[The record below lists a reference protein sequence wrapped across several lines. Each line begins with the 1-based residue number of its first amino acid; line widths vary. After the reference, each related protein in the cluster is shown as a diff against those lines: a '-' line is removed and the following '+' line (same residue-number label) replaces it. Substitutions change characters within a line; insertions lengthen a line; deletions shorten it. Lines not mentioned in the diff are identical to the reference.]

1 MVCMIVYIYLYT
13 NNKTKG
19 VVIMKRL
26 ERAIKDLKSLGSKL
40 GIDNIDNIISSR
52 IINTTLDYFKELLN
66 VKVDYVIDDDIIKG
80 DNVGGYYNGIVYL
93 NSNCTNDI
101 KEFILTVGH
110 ECRHA
115 WQQQIANDTF
125 SKYEYIH
132 YNGNN
137 EQEYFEQP
145 IEKDAYNY
153 EDTIDIKTIIN
164 LITKALEN

>member
-1 MVCMIVYIYLYT
+1 MCMNVYIYMYT

-66 VKVDYVIDDDIIKG
+66 VKVDYVIDNDIIKG

-153 EDTIDIKTIIN
+153 EDTIDVKTIIN

>member
-1 MVCMIVYIYLYT
+1 
-13 NNKTKG
+13 
-19 VVIMKRL
+19 MKRL
-26 ERAIKDLKSLGSKL
+26 EKAIKDLRILGNKL
-40 GIDNIDNIISSR
+40 GIDNMDSVINNR
-52 IINTTLDYFKELLN
+52 IINTTLDYFKQLLDI
-66 VKVDYVIDDDIIKG
+66 KVNYIIDNDIING
-80 DNVGGYYNGIVYL
+80 NNVGGYYNGTVYL

-115 WQQQIANDTF
+115 WQQQIANDIF
-125 SKYEYIH
+125 SKYEYIY

-145 IEKDAYNY
+145 IERDAYDY
-153 EDTIDIKTIIN
+153 EDSIDVKTIIN

>member
-1 MVCMIVYIYLYT
+1 
-13 NNKTKG
+13 
-19 VVIMKRL
+19 MKQL
-26 ERAIKDLKSLGSKL
+26 LKAIKDLKMLGSKL
-40 GIDNIDNIISSR
+40 GIDNIDNIISTR

-66 VKVDYVIDDDIIKG
+66 VKVDYVIDNDIIKG

-115 WQQQIANDTF
+115 WQQQIANDVF
-125 SKYEYIH
+125 DKYEYVH
-132 YNGNN
+132 YDGTN
-137 EQEYFEQP
+137 EKEYFEQP
-145 IEKDAYNY
+145 IEKDAYTY
-153 EDTIDIKTIIN
+153 EDTIDTKEIIS

>member
-1 MVCMIVYIYLYT
+1 
-13 NNKTKG
+13 
-19 VVIMKRL
+19 MKRL
-26 ERAIKDLKSLGSKL
+26 ERAIKDLKLLGSKL

-66 VKVDYVIDDDIIKG
+66 VKVNYVIDDNIIKG
-80 DNVGGYYNGIVYL
+80 DNVGGYYNGTVYL

-145 IEKDAYNY
+145 IEKDAYDY
-153 EDTIDIKTIIN
+153 EDSIDIKTIIS

>member
-1 MVCMIVYIYLYT
+1 
-13 NNKTKG
+13 
-19 VVIMKRL
+19 MKRL
-26 ERAIKDLKSLGSKL
+26 EKAIKDLRALGNKL
-40 GIDNIDNIISSR
+40 GIDNIDSVVNNR

-66 VKVDYVIDDDIIKG
+66 VKVDYVIDNDIIKG

-101 KEFILTVGH
+101 KEFILTIGH

-125 SKYEYIH
+125 SKYEYVY
-132 YNGNN
+132 YNGDNL
-137 EQEYFEQP
+137 EEYFNQP
-145 IEKDAYNY
+145 IEKDAYTY
-153 EDTIDIKTIIN
+153 EDTIDTKEIIS

>member
-1 MVCMIVYIYLYT
+1 
-13 NNKTKG
+13 
-19 VVIMKRL
+19 MKQL
-26 ERAIKDLKSLGSKL
+26 LKAIKDLKILGSKL

-52 IINTTLDYFKELLN
+52 IINTTLDYFKKLLN

-101 KEFILTVGH
+101 KEFILTIGH

-125 SKYEYIH
+125 SKSEYIH

-137 EQEYFEQP
+137 EQEYFEPP
-145 IEKDAYNY
+145 IETDAYAY
-153 EDTIDIKTIIN
+153 EDTIDTNEIIS
-164 LITKALEN
+164 LITKALET

>member
-1 MVCMIVYIYLYT
+1 
-13 NNKTKG
+13 
-19 VVIMKRL
+19 MKRL
-26 ERAIKDLKSLGSKL
+26 EKAIKDLRILGNKL
-40 GIDNIDNIISSR
+40 GIDNMDSVINNR
-52 IINTTLDYFKELLN
+52 IINTTLDYFKQLLN
-66 VKVDYVIDDDIIKG
+66 IKVNYIIDNDIIKG
-80 DNVGGYYNGIVYL
+80 NNVGGYYNGTVYL

-115 WQQQIANDTF
+115 WQQQIANDIF

-145 IEKDAYNY
+145 IERDAYDY
-153 EDTIDIKTIIN
+153 EDSINIKTIIN
-164 LITKALEN
+164 LITKAL

>member
-1 MVCMIVYIYLYT
+1 
-13 NNKTKG
+13 
-19 VVIMKRL
+19 MKQL
-26 ERAIKDLKSLGSKL
+26 LKAIKDLKMLGSKL
-40 GIDNIDNIISSR
+40 GIDNIDNIISTR

-66 VKVDYVIDDDIIKG
+66 VKVDYVIDNDIIKG

-153 EDTIDIKTIIN
+153 EDTIDVKTIIN

>member
-1 MVCMIVYIYLYT
+1 
-13 NNKTKG
+13 
-19 VVIMKRL
+19 MKQL
-26 ERAIKDLKSLGSKL
+26 LKAIKDLKSLGDKL

-52 IINTTLDYFKELLN
+52 IINTTLNYFKELLN

-80 DNVGGYYNGIVYL
+80 DNVGGYYNGTVYL

-115 WQQQIANDTF
+115 WQQQIANDIF

-145 IEKDAYNY
+145 IERDAYDY
-153 EDTIDIKTIIN
+153 EDTIDVKTIIN

>member
-1 MVCMIVYIYLYT
+1 
-13 NNKTKG
+13 
-19 VVIMKRL
+19 MKQL
-26 ERAIKDLKSLGSKL
+26 LKAIKDLKSLGDKL
-40 GIDNIDNIISSR
+40 GINNIDNIISSR
-52 IINTTLDYFKELLN
+52 IINTTLDYFKEVLN

>member
-1 MVCMIVYIYLYT
+1 
-13 NNKTKG
+13 
-19 VVIMKRL
+19 MKRL
-26 ERAIKDLKSLGSKL
+26 EKAIKDLRILGNKL
-40 GIDNIDNIISSR
+40 GIDNMDSVINNR
-52 IINTTLDYFKELLN
+52 IINTTLDYFKQLLDI
-66 VKVDYVIDDDIIKG
+66 KVNYIIDNDIIKG
-80 DNVGGYYNGIVYL
+80 DNVGGYYNGTVYL

-115 WQQQIANDTF
+115 WQQQIANDIF

-145 IEKDAYNY
+145 IERDAYDY
-153 EDTIDIKTIIN
+153 EDTIDVKTIIN
-164 LITKALEN
+164 LIIKALEN

>member
-1 MVCMIVYIYLYT
+1 
-13 NNKTKG
+13 
-19 VVIMKRL
+19 MKRL
-26 ERAIKDLKSLGSKL
+26 EKAIKDLRTLGNKL
-40 GIDNIDNIISSR
+40 GIDNMDSVINNR
-52 IINTTLDYFKELLN
+52 IINTTLDYFKQLLDI
-66 VKVDYVIDDDIIKG
+66 KVNYIIDNDIING
-80 DNVGGYYNGIVYL
+80 DNVGGYYNGTVYL

-115 WQQQIANDTF
+115 WQQQIANDIF

-145 IEKDAYNY
+145 IERDAYDY
-153 EDTIDIKTIIN
+153 EDTIDVKTIIN
-164 LITKALEN
+164 LIIKALEN

>member
-1 MVCMIVYIYLYT
+1 
-13 NNKTKG
+13 
-19 VVIMKRL
+19 MKRL

-40 GIDNIDNIISSR
+40 GIDNIDNIINSR

-66 VKVDYVIDDDIIKG
+66 VKVDYVIDNDIIKG

-101 KEFILTVGH
+101 KEFILTIGH

-145 IEKDAYNY
+145 IEKDAYGF

>member
-1 MVCMIVYIYLYT
+1 
-13 NNKTKG
+13 
-19 VVIMKRL
+19 MKRL
-26 ERAIKDLKSLGSKL
+26 EKAIKDLRILGNKL
-40 GIDNIDNIISSR
+40 GIDNMDSVINNR
-52 IINTTLDYFKELLN
+52 IINTTLDYFKQLLN
-66 VKVDYVIDDDIIKG
+66 IKVNYIIDNDIIKG
-80 DNVGGYYNGIVYL
+80 NNVGGYYNGTVYL

-115 WQQQIANDTF
+115 WQQQIANDIF

-145 IEKDAYNY
+145 IERDAYDY
-153 EDTIDIKTIIN
+153 EDSIDIKTIIN

>member
-1 MVCMIVYIYLYT
+1 MDSVI
-13 NNKTKG
+13 NN
-19 VVIMKRL
+19 
-26 ERAIKDLKSLGSKL
+26 
-40 GIDNIDNIISSR
+40 R
-52 IINTTLDYFKELLN
+52 IINTTLDYFKQLLN
-66 VKVDYVIDDDIIKG
+66 IKVNYIIDNDIIKG
-80 DNVGGYYNGIVYL
+80 DNVGGYYNGTVYL

-115 WQQQIANDTF
+115 WQQQIANDIF

-145 IEKDAYNY
+145 IERDAYDY
-153 EDTIDIKTIIN
+153 EDSIDVKTIIN

>member
-1 MVCMIVYIYLYT
+1 
-13 NNKTKG
+13 
-19 VVIMKRL
+19 MKQL
-26 ERAIKDLKSLGSKL
+26 LKAIKDLKSLGDKL

-52 IINTTLDYFKELLN
+52 IINTTLDYFKKVLN

-101 KEFILTVGH
+101 KEFILTIGH

-115 WQQQIANDTF
+115 WQQQIANDVF
-125 SKYEYIH
+125 GKYEYV
-132 YNGNN
+132 YYDGNN
-137 EQEYFEQP
+137 LEEYFNQP
-145 IEKDAYNY
+145 IEKDAYTY
-153 EDTIDIKTIIN
+153 EDTIDTKEIIG

>member
-1 MVCMIVYIYLYT
+1 
-13 NNKTKG
+13 
-19 VVIMKRL
+19 MKQL
-26 ERAIKDLKSLGSKL
+26 LKAIKDLKILGSKL

-52 IINTTLDYFKELLN
+52 IINTTLDYFKKLLN

-101 KEFILTVGH
+101 KEFILTIGH

-115 WQQQIANDTF
+115 WQQQIANDVF
-125 SKYEYIH
+125 GKYEYV
-132 YNGNN
+132 YYDGNN
-137 EQEYFEQP
+137 LEEYFNQP
-145 IEKDAYNY
+145 IEKDAYTY
-153 EDTIDIKTIIN
+153 EDTIDTKEIIG

>member
-1 MVCMIVYIYLYT
+1 
-13 NNKTKG
+13 
-19 VVIMKRL
+19 MKRL
-26 ERAIKDLKSLGSKL
+26 EKAIKDLRILGNKL
-40 GIDNIDNIISSR
+40 GIDNMDSVINNR
-52 IINTTLDYFKELLN
+52 IINTTLDYFKQLLN
-66 VKVDYVIDDDIIKG
+66 IKVNYIIDNDIIKG
-80 DNVGGYYNGIVYL
+80 DNVGGYYNGTVYL

-115 WQQQIANDTF
+115 WQQQIANDIF

-145 IEKDAYNY
+145 IERDAYDY
-153 EDTIDIKTIIN
+153 EDSIDVKTIIN

>member
-1 MVCMIVYIYLYT
+1 
-13 NNKTKG
+13 
-19 VVIMKRL
+19 MKQL
-26 ERAIKDLKSLGSKL
+26 LKAIKDLKMLGSKL
-40 GIDNIDNIISSR
+40 GIDNIDNIISTR

-66 VKVDYVIDDDIIKG
+66 VKVDYVIDNDIIKG

-125 SKYEYIH
+125 SKYEYVY
-132 YNGNN
+132 YNGDNL
-137 EQEYFEQP
+137 EEYFNQP
-145 IEKDAYNY
+145 IEKDAYTY
-153 EDTIDIKTIIN
+153 EDTIDTKEIIS

>member
-1 MVCMIVYIYLYT
+1 
-13 NNKTKG
+13 
-19 VVIMKRL
+19 MKQL
-26 ERAIKDLKSLGSKL
+26 LKAIKDLKILGSKL

-52 IINTTLDYFKELLN
+52 IINTTLDYFKEVLN

>member
-1 MVCMIVYIYLYT
+1 
-13 NNKTKG
+13 
-19 VVIMKRL
+19 MKQL
-26 ERAIKDLKSLGSKL
+26 LKAIKDLKSLGDKL

-52 IINTTLDYFKELLN
+52 IINTTLDYFKEVLN

>member
-1 MVCMIVYIYLYT
+1 
-13 NNKTKG
+13 
-19 VVIMKRL
+19 MKQL
-26 ERAIKDLKSLGSKL
+26 LKAIKDLKMLGSKL
-40 GIDNIDNIISSR
+40 GIDNVDNIISTR

-66 VKVDYVIDDDIIKG
+66 VKVDYVIDNDIIKG

-137 EQEYFEQP
+137 EQRMDVWW
-145 IEKDAYNY
+145 KLLN
-153 EDTIDIKTIIN
+153 
-164 LITKALEN
+164 